1 LDAVVSF
8 QLNKESP
15 IPLHVQLLNELR
27 RAILA
32 GELQPHT
39 RVPSE
44 PELLETLNISR
55 TTIRQAWQA
64 AEDEGLLYRVRGKGT
79 YIAEPGG
86 ARTSQLVGFL
96 IPTFRNAFDSQLLS
110 GAERYLRERGY
121 RLMFA
126 HTDRDVGEE
135 NRLMREMW
143 QEGVRGFLLW
153 PAIGEG
159 KARFLQHGKAIPAVF
174 MDRPIEG
181 LAYPC
186 VAAEHYHGAVQAMQ
200 HLIGLK
206 HTNIGF
212 VARPHLQLWSVAERL
227 RAYFDT
233 MRTVGLEPR
242 SPTLVGDSTELGTQP
257 VEQYYRAARGQE
269 IEQLRAVLREPGRPT
284 ALFAMNDLMALQ
296 IIRAAKLE
304 GLKVPDDLSLVGFD
318 DLEMVSHTEPPLTTV
333 AQDPF
338 RVGAEAARQLLELI
352 AGRLP
357 AERTI
362 YLPTRLVVRESTAP
376 LQQSPRGK
384 S

>member
-1 LDAVVSF
+1 MVSF

-27 RAILA
+27 RAILT

-44 PELLETLNISR
+44 PELLEMLNISR

-79 YIAEPGG
+79 YVAESGG

-96 IPTFRNAFDSQLLS
+96 IPGFRDAFDSQLLS
-110 GAERYLRERGY
+110 GAERYLQERGY

-126 HTDRDVGEE
+126 HTDREVGEE

-143 QEGVRGFLLW
+143 QEGVLWFLLW
-153 PAIGEG
+153 PAMSQGQ
-159 KARFLQHGKAIPAVF
+159 ARFLEQSKSIPVVF

-181 LAYPC
+181 LGYPC
-186 VAAEHYHGAVQAMQ
+186 VAAEHYRGAVQAMQ
-200 HLIGLK
+200 HLLDLN
-206 HTNIGF
+206 HTHIGF
-212 VARPHLQLWSVAERL
+212 VARPHLRLWSVAERL
-227 RAYFDT
+227 RAYNDT
-233 MRTVGLEPR
+233 LRAAGLEPGQ
-242 SPTLVGDSTELGTQP
+242 PILVGESAELGTRP
-257 VEQYYRAARGQE
+257 TEQYYRAARGQE
-269 IEQLRAVLREPGRPT
+269 IEQLRAVLRQPGRPT

-304 GLKVPDDLSLVGFD
+304 GLKIPDDLSLVGFD
-318 DLEMVSHTEPPLTTV
+318 DLEIVSHTEPPLTTV
-333 AQDPF
+333 AQDPI
-338 RVGAEAARQLLELI
+338 RVGAEAARHLLELI

-362 YLPTRLVVRESTAP
+362 YVPTHLVVRESTAP
-376 LQQSPRGK
+376 VQQVPRGQ